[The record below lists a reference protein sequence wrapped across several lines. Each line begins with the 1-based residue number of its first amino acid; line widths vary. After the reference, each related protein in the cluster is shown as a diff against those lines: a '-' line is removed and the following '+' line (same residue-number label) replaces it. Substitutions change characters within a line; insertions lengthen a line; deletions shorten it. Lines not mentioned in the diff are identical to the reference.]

1 MPQHPLFIIHI
12 MTSKKKLLYLS
23 LIALFPGLTR
33 CSIAETAN
41 VAKSKI
47 VNVSKKDTKK
57 VKERKVSGSKPN
69 IVIIITVDQVY
80 GDLGCS
86 GSPIIKTPH
95 TDKLANE
102 LVWLTDYHVA
112 PTCSPTRAVL
122 MSGHWTN
129 RTEDRGFTRV
139 YRHGGGGVGQT
150 PDVWDNAY
158 FDGGYFHN

>member
-1 MPQHPLFIIHI
+1 

-23 LIALFPGLTR
+23 LIALFPGLTG
-33 CSIAETAN
+33 CSIADTAN
-41 VAKSKI
+41 AAKSKI

-129 RTEDRGFTRV
+129 RTGVWHTIMGRSMLRARGDTGPIFQGKRIRDRN
-139 YRHGGGGVGQT
+139 
-150 PDVWDNAY
+150 VW
-158 FDGGYFHN
+158 